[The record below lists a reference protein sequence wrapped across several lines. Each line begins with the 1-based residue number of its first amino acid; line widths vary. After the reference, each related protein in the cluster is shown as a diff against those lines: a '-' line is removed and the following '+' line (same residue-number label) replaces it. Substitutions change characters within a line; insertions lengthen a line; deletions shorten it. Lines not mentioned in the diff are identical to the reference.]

1 MPELEDLAL
10 QIDDSAL
17 TRELCSPGRGGL
29 HEFIRTFWPVVEPGA
44 IFRDEWFIGAIAEHL
59 EAVSCRE
66 IKELVISVPPGSGKT
81 TIVSI
86 MWPAWHWTFD
96 PAHRWLAASYDD
108 GIATKAASK
117 MIEVVSSPSYCE
129 AWPELQFDPKKKRL
143 KEFANKHGGTRVST
157 TIGGGTTGKHAHTQ
171 FVDDPMKASEA
182 RNSKAHEDKR
192 VWWNETMSTRT
203 AKDRGADY
211 IARLVV
217 MQRLAENDLAGVCL
231 EQGYEHLCLPMRYV
245 PNPWWDRGSTLPKQD
260 PRTIPG
266 QILTAAHSEETLAL
280 DEKRLGSAQ
289 AVEAQFQQNPIPDKG
304 GIVEKDWLT
313 RRIWTWEQLGKLE
326 KLRWFQ
332 SWDFGFKGENSGH
345 SRVHGA
351 LWAADFKGN
360 AFLIDEIEPKH
371 INYVDSKI
379 EFKKAQ
385 NRPNWSRA
393 KMKLVEDKANGPAIM
408 VDLKGDVIGMHPV
421 EPDGSKE
428 ERLIRHSDA
437 IQAGCVWMPP
447 NTAMVSVNAFVHEIV
462 SFPAGAYD
470 DRVDTTT
477 QALDHCFSGRQK
489 KVKDQM
495 RRIKEKLATGQS
507 IMRRWSL

>member
-17 TRELCSPGRGGL
+17 TRELCSPGRDGL
-29 HEFIRTFWPVVEPGA
+29 REFVRTFWHVVDPGST
-44 IFRDEWFIGAIAEHL
+44 FRDEWFIGSICDHL
-59 EAVSCRE
+59 EAISARE
-66 IKELVISVPPGSGKT
+66 IKRLVINVPPGTGKSS
-81 TIVSI
+81 IVSVL
-86 MWPAWHWTFD
+86 WPAWHWTFD
-96 PAHRWLAASYDD
+96 PVHRWMSASYDD
-108 GIATKAASK
+108 TLVYRDAFR
-117 MIEVVSSPSYCE
+117 MIRVVTSPEYRA
-129 AWPELQFDPKKKRL
+129 AWPELDFDGKKIKVKDFR
-143 KEFANKHGGTRVST
+143 NQQ
-157 TIGGGTTGKHAHTQ
+157 GGGRFSTSVGAKGTGNHAHTQ
-171 FVDDPMKASEA
+171 FVDDPIKAKDA
-182 RNSKAHEDKR
+182 RNAKVHEASR
-192 VWWNETMSTRT
+192 VWWNETMANRI
-203 AKDRGADY
+203 AGQAEDF
-211 IARLVV
+211 ARLVI

-245 PNPWWDRGSTLPKQD
+245 PAAWWDRGSSIPKND
-260 PRTIPG
+260 PRTEPG
-266 QILTAAHSEETLAL
+266 ELLSRKYTPEAL
-280 DEKRLGSAQ
+280 DIAEKELGSPQ
-289 AVEAQFQQNPIPDKG
+289 AVEAQNQQNPIPEKG
-304 GIVEKDWLT
+304 GIIEKDWLT

-326 KLRWFQ
+326 KLKWFQ

-379 EFKKAQ
+379 AFKKAQ
-385 NRPNWSRA
+385 SRPNWSRA

-408 VDLKGDVIGMHPV
+408 VDLKGDVSGMHPV

-447 NTAMVSVNAFVHEIV
+447 NTAMVSVNAFIHEIV

-495 RRIKEKLATGQS
+495 RRIKEKLAAGQS